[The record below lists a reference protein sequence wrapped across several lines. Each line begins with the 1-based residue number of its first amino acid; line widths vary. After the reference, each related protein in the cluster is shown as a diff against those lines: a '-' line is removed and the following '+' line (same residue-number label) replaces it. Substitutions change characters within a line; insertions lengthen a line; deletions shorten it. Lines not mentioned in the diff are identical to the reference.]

1 MKRREITLFK
11 QTVPLDGVKEAL
23 NSCYENIAFST
34 FPYLSYHLSHSS
46 HTLDKFHSGN
56 CIAMT
61 TFLKRFLRTNH
72 KVQSFIV
79 PASVPN
85 LFRVQGTPDLCHV
98 SLLIPITETRYY
110 ILDPAFYFLEPLY
123 VDIVNPQPYVI
134 DSMNIHKQ
142 EHENIIGQYDGQRC
156 VCFFEKTPSDKWCYE
171 TYEVLD
177 PDESIGI
184 HFLTH
189 KPEPFLCKTTVVDG
203 IPYKDFHLKIEQGQL
218 IFIQDHLEVYRGPPS
233 MLPEHLQQVV
243 EQQLFKYL
251 RRLR

>member
-1 MKRREITLFK
+1 MKLREITLFK
-11 QTVPLDGVKEAL
+11 QTIPHQSLKEAL

-46 HTLDKFHSGN
+46 HSLDKYHSGN

-61 TFLKRFLRTNH
+61 TFLKRFLLSNH

-79 PASVPN
+79 PATVPN
-85 LFRVQGTPDLCHV
+85 VFRVEGTPEICHV
-98 SLLIPITETRYY
+98 SLLIPKTETSYY

-142 EHENIIGQYDGQRC
+142 EHENIIGQYDGKRC
-156 VCFFEKTPSDKWCYE
+156 VCFFDKTPSDTWGYE

-177 PDESIGI
+177 PDESVGI

-203 IPYKDFHLKIEQGQL
+203 IPYKDFHLKMEQGQL
-218 IFIQDHLEVYRGPPS
+218 VFIQDHLEVYRGPTS

-243 EQQLFKYL
+243 EQHLFKYL
-251 RRLR
+251 LPIR